1 MYKIWLFC
9 QLIFFV
15 SFFSLSEARLKL
27 SVLYLLGHVTVGSF
41 FLSVTWYDIT
51 YDTGNER
58 WQVTESGKIMCLGPH
73 WFMLQLLSFCVHLF
87 FFSFRDELG
96 LVDSLS
102 TLGFLNNLLNEAG
115 CWVKCNLSTGFP
127 NLDYCF
133 LVWKFCSPTFRKR
146 QLLSL
151 TWVSILFISCLFY
164 CFTLFLIFNN
174 GTLFGV
180 ACTSLF
186 NTFKLQPRVV
196 ETRL

>member
-15 SFFSLSEARLKL
+15 AFFSLSEAHLKL
-27 SVLYLLGHVTVGSF
+27 SVLYLLGYVTVGSLY
-41 FLSVTWYDIT
+41 LSVAWYIT

-58 WQVTESGKIMCLGPH
+58 WQVTESEKIMCLGPH
-73 WFMLQLLSFCVHLF
+73 WFMLQLLSFCVHLL

-96 LVDSLS
+96 LVESLS
-102 TLGFLNNLLNEAG
+102 TLGFFNNLLNEAG
-115 CWVKCNLSTGFP
+115 CWVKYSLSSRFP
-127 NLDYCF
+127 NRDYLI
-133 LVWKFCSPTFRKR
+133 LVWKSCPPTFRKR

-151 TWVSILFISCLFY
+151 TWVSIPFISCLFY

-174 GTLFGV
+174 GTFFGV

-186 NTFKLQPRVV
+186 NIFKLQPRVV